1 MKNGEP
7 VIIEN
12 KQGGRTTPSVVQIDL
27 KGELIFGQNA
37 KDGIISLP
45 DRTIIEVKR
54 KMGTDELIKLGDKSY
69 RPEEISA
76 LILKELKKY
85 AEEKLGEKVTEAI
98 ITVPAYFNDTQ
109 RKATKTAGELAGL
122 KVERIINEPTAA
134 AISYGFDN
142 LDSDQKLLIYDLG
155 GGTFDVSV
163 VELFDGILEVKA
175 SAGNNLL
182 GGSDFDQSIVE
193 WILQQVKAEKGVDL
207 LELGSSDDII
217 RCRMRLKEE
226 AEKIKK
232 VLSSQTS
239 TRINLPFIAIH
250 DGTPI
255 SIDLEFS
262 RHAFEMIIK
271 ELVSS
276 TVNEIDKALQDANL
290 TIHDIDEVIL
300 VGGSTRIPLIQEIV
314 EKKFG
319 KSPLRNINPDEA
331 IALGAAVQAG
341 IKSGEIDSSGG
352 IIVTDVCPY
361 TLGVEIIK
369 EIGNQLVDG

>member
-1 MKNGEP
+1 
-7 VIIEN
+7 
-12 KQGGRTTPSVVQIDL
+12 
-27 KGELIFGQNA
+27 
-37 KDGIISLP
+37 
-45 DRTIIEVKR
+45 
-54 KMGTDELIKLGDKSY
+54 
-69 RPEEISA
+69 
-76 LILKELKKY
+76 
-85 AEEKLGEKVTEAI
+85 
-98 ITVPAYFNDTQ
+98 
-109 RKATKTAGELAGL
+109 
-122 KVERIINEPTAA
+122 
-134 AISYGFDN
+134 
-142 LDSDQKLLIYDLG
+142 
-155 GGTFDVSV
+155 
-163 VELFDGILEVKA
+163 LFDGILEVKA

-239 TRINLPFIAIH
+239 ARINLPFIAIH

-369 EIGNQLVDG
+369 EIGNQLVDGYFDPIIHRNMTIPSSRTKTYSTATDNQDTVLISVYQGDNQFVKENYFLGEVELSDIPKAP

>member
-1 MKNGEP
+1 YNNKIGGITSAIVGIDLGTTNSAVAYMKNGEP

-226 AEKIKK
+226 
-232 VLSSQTS
+232 
-239 TRINLPFIAIH
+239 
-250 DGTPI
+250 
-255 SIDLEFS
+255 
-262 RHAFEMIIK
+262 
-271 ELVSS
+271 
-276 TVNEIDKALQDANL
+276 
-290 TIHDIDEVIL
+290 
-300 VGGSTRIPLIQEIV
+300 
-314 EKKFG
+314 
-319 KSPLRNINPDEA
+319 
-331 IALGAAVQAG
+331 
-341 IKSGEIDSSGG
+341 
-352 IIVTDVCPY
+352 
-361 TLGVEIIK
+361 
-369 EIGNQLVDG
+369 